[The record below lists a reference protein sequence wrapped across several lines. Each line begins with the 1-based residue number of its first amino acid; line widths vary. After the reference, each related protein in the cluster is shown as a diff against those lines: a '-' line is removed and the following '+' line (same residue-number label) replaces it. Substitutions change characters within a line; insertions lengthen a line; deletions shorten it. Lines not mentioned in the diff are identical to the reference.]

1 MVMTQQKYA
10 ISAKIWQVS
19 EMSWFS
25 KKLRCVCKTCIL
37 PNWHAHIRVRISVVL
52 WRHVSCY
59 YFSNQNYLVSAKLPE
74 SAKSPGDDSW
84 YMLCQQQCV
93 VISIDDVLWP
103 DADRLLSCLDFDR
116 HLVSVG
122 SGGGAHFDRCAY
134 IIDLTQY
141 WILEYTFSRWSSQQ
155 NMLCQQNFTSP

>member
-1 MVMTQQKYA
+1 MLCQQNLISQHKYMVMTQQKYA

-103 DADRLLSCLDFDR
+103 DPDLLFIVCGLWPASGFCQQQRRALRLLCLHHR
-116 HLVSVG
+116 LNAVV
-122 SGGGAHFDRCAY
+122 
-134 IIDLTQY
+134 
-141 WILEYTFSRWSSQQ
+141 
-155 NMLCQQNFTSP
+155 NFWVQFR